1 MKTIRCSVAIAI
13 CWPALLLGQAKPS
26 CQTIHGRA
34 HLYTGDGQLRIWHIG
49 THHEFEP
56 DSSSWER
63 VQGWLEKGATPAQK
77 QQDPASYAGDVFLYG
92 DFVVC
97 PVEPYRK
104 GAVQSARIES
114 VTRRRYTPAN

>member
-1 MKTIRCSVAIAI
+1 MKTVGCSVVVAL
-13 CWPALLLGQAKPS
+13 CWPALLWGQVKPS

-34 HLYTGDGQLRIWHIG
+34 HLYTGDGQLRIWRIG

-56 DSSSWER
+56 DASSWER
-63 VQGWLEKGATPAQK
+63 VQGWLEEGATPAQK
-77 QQDPASYAGDVFLYG
+77 QQDPASYAGDAFLYG

-114 VTRRRYTPAN
+114 VTHRRYSPAN

>member
-1 MKTIRCSVAIAI
+1 MKIGGCSVAVVLS
-13 CWPALLLGQAKPS
+13 CSALLWGQAKPP
-26 CQTIHGRA
+26 CQKIHGRA

-49 THHEFEP
+49 THHDFEP
-56 DSSSWER
+56 DASSWER
-63 VQGWLEKGATPAQK
+63 VQGWLEEGATQAQK
-77 QQDPASYAGDVFLYG
+77 EQDPASYAGDVFLYG

-114 VTRRRYTPAN
+114 VTHRRYTPAN